1 MSLAAA
7 PSFAIIGAG
16 GVGGLLSALLLQAG
30 LDARMLARGQGLDA
44 LSSTGLTL
52 LAPEGTRVVKPRV
65 VSSDPA
71 ALGAVDVVI
80 VAVKAWQVADIAP
93 SLGSLLT
100 PSTVVLPTQNGVE
113 AAAHLAAALGHEHVV
128 SALAHMLAWIE
139 RPGTVRWIGAR
150 PLLTI
155 ARASAAQAKTVERAC
170 TAMRHA
176 GIDVNESD
184 AIDTVL
190 WEKLLFIAPF
200 GAVGAFAGKPIGDVR
215 TSADTRAM
223 LQAMMR
229 EVALV
234 AAAEGVSVP
243 EDAVERAMR
252 RIDALDAGA
261 TSSLQ
266 RDLMSGKP
274 SEIDEILGVVVRR
287 ARARGLAV
295 PWSER
300 LFAAL
305 GLREARDRSQGC

>member
-30 LDARMLARGQGLDA
+30 LDARVLARGQSLDA

-52 LAPEGTRVVKPRV
+52 IHPEGTRVVKPMV

-80 VAVKAWQVADIAP
+80 VAVKAWQVAGIAS
-93 SLGSLLT
+93 SLRPLVR
-100 PSTVVLPTQNGVE
+100 PNTVVLPTQNGVE
-113 AAAHLAAALGHEHVV
+113 AAAHLAAALGPEHVV
-128 SALAHMLAWIE
+128 SALSHMLAWIE

-155 ARASAAQAKTVERAC
+155 ARASAAQAQTVEQAC
-170 TAMRHA
+170 TAMRRA

-184 AIDTVL
+184 AIDTLL
-190 WEKLLFIAPF
+190 WEKLLFIAAF
-200 GAVGAFAGKPIGDVR
+200 GTVGAFAGKPIGDVR

-223 LQAMMR
+223 LLAMMR
-229 EVALV
+229 EVAVV
-234 AAAEGVSVP
+234 AAAEGVRVP
-243 EDAVERAMR
+243 DDAVDRAMR

-266 RDLMSGKP
+266 RDLMAGRP
-274 SEIDEILGVVVRR
+274 SEIEEILGVVVRR
-287 ARARGLAV
+287 ARARGLDV

-305 GLREARDRSQGC
+305 DRRAA